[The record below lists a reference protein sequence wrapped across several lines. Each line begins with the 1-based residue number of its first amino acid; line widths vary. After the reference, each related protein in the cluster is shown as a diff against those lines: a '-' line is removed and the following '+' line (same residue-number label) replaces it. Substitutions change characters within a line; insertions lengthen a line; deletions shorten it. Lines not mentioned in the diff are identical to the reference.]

1 MEGKFHDPEN
11 LGFSIKKK
19 KEILYTKYTQYENR
33 EYKFQFV
40 NQFKLLDYVYLWILQ
55 ASSKIN

>member
-11 LGFSIKKK
+11 LGFSINKKG
-19 KEILYTKYTQYENR
+19 ILYTKYTQYENR

>member
-11 LGFSIKKK
+11 LGFYIKKKK

-40 NQFKLLDYVYLWILQ
+40 NQFKLLDYVYL
-55 ASSKIN
+55 

>member
-11 LGFSIKKK
+11 LGFSINKKG
-19 KEILYTKYTQYENR
+19 ILYTKYTQYENR

-40 NQFKLLDYVYLWILQ
+40 NQFKLLDYVYL
-55 ASSKIN
+55 